1 MQAAFAPCSLL
12 PSTLPAHPEA
22 ANNGDAPAQQQA
34 QPPQQPQPP
43 VVMLADGRLQQP
55 APLGAV
61 VSDALR
67 RWYLET
73 EKEALRGDV
82 VSRTKLIVSLGTI
95 VRHAVPGRAF
105 SDALLYQPVPAST
118 FGGPAPS
125 HTHTPCLAARPAEG
139 TGAAGPDAD

>member
-1 MQAAFAPCSLL
+1 M
-12 PSTLPAHPEA
+12 
-22 ANNGDAPAQQQA
+22 PAQQQA

-82 VSRTKLIVSLGTI
+82 VSRTKLMWL
-95 VRHAVPGRAF
+95 
-105 SDALLYQPVPAST
+105 PASARLCVMLGKAGHLVT
-118 FGGPAPS
+118 HPS
-125 HTHTPCLAARPAEG
+125 TSPFRQAHSVALPPHTPPCLAARPAEG
-139 TGAAGPDAD
+139 AGAAGPDAD